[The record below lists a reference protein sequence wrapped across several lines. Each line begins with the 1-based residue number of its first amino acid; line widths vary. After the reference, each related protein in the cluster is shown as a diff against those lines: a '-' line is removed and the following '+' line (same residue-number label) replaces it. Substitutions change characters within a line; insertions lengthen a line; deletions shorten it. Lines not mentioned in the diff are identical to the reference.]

1 MKQELSTEGCA
12 LGSIIMSIL
21 GLVAYIHFIVTMLET
36 HSLGWA
42 IAGTLGFPVVSI
54 LWPVVAF
61 LSGTLAGSYAVLFY
75 GAMGF
80 GVWLNAQAEA

>member
-1 MKQELSTEGCA
+1 M
-12 LGSIIMSIL
+12 GSIIMAVL
-21 GLVAYIHFIVTMLET
+21 GLVAYIHFIVTMLAT
-36 HSLGWA
+36 DSLGWA

-61 LSGTLAGSYAVLFY
+61 FGGMLAGFYTLLFY